1 MSRSGILFLV
11 SGPSGSG
18 KSTLCRRLAKEGEAE
33 FSVSCTTRKP
43 RPGEEHGREYFFLGE
58 EEFAARIASGDFLE
72 HALVHGNHYGT
83 LRSEVI
89 GRLSSGTDVVMDID
103 VQGAAQVR
111 SCDDESIHI
120 ALVDLFVMPPDEDE
134 LAARLNGRGTDS
146 PEVIELRL
154 RNAIDEMRHWPEY
167 KYRLLSATHEED
179 YAKFKSLLIG
189 ERLRVARL
197 KKE

>member
-1 MSRSGILFLV
+1 MSRTGILFLV

-33 FSVSCTTRKP
+33 FSISCTTRQP
-43 RPGEEHGREYFFLGE
+43 RPGEEHGREYYFLGN
-58 EEFAARIASGDFLE
+58 EEFAARAAAGEFLE

-89 GRLSSGTDVVMDID
+89 GRLASGIDVVMDID

-111 SCDDESIHI
+111 YCDDESIHI
-120 ALVDLFVMPPDEDE
+120 ALVDLFVMPGDEEE
-134 LAARLNGRGTDS
+134 LAKRLKGRGTDS
-146 PEVIELRL
+146 AEVIELRL

-179 YAKFKSLLIG
+179 YTKFKSLLVG

-197 KKE
+197 RL